1 MAGIVDGLNDF
12 RGTRP
17 AQAISAAISLGLGL
31 YYLFFESGTLAL
43 VIGVLF
49 LVLGSL
55 AVYKLLV
62 GESIVQSL
70 SS

>member
-1 MAGIVDGLNDF
+1 MTVTVDELNEF

-17 AQAISAAISLGLGL
+17 AQAISAAIFLGLGL
-31 YYLFFESGTLAL
+31 YYLFFESGAFAL

-49 LVLGSL
+49 PILGLL

-62 GESIVQSL
+62 EESIVQSI

>member
-1 MAGIVDGLNDF
+1 MTAIVDELNDF

-17 AQAISAAISLGLGL
+17 AQAISAVIFLGLGL
-31 YYLFFESGTLAL
+31 YYLFFESGAFAL
-43 VIGVLF
+43 VIGVLSF
-49 LVLGSL
+49 VLGLL

-62 GESIVQSL
+62 GESIVQSI